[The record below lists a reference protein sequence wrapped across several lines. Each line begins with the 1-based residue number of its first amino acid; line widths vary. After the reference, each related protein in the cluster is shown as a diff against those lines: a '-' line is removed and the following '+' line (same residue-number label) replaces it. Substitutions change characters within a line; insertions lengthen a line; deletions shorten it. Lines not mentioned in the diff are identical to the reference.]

1 MQEENAKQTSAPE
14 IKVTL
19 SRPLPDGRTEVVLD
33 FERVTGHVLIQ
44 CEKDAK
50 KDDPS
55 MLVPALSQSYQ
66 ARIAAVAGK
75 VKIDDILD
83 LPADDFTAMTITV
96 QSFLTHTGRQ
106 A

>member
-1 MQEENAKQTSAPE
+1 MSEENVKQTPAAKVS
-14 IKVTL
+14 VTL
-19 SRPLPDGRTEVVLD
+19 SRSLPDGRKEVTFD
-33 FERVTGHVLIQ
+33 FERVTGRVLIQ
-44 CEKDAK
+44 CEKEAK

-66 ARIAAVAGK
+66 AQIAAVAGK
-75 VKIDDILD
+75 VKVDDILD